1 MFSLARSSLRCAHWA
16 GLSRPRLASGAVVQN
31 RTQPRCYNVSRDPS
45 KLEVSEEP
53 ASTDPTNLS
62 SSVKDA
68 RSNQTG
74 QATTQVDSVN
84 PSRTVEFKT
93 TTKIKTITDL
103 PISNLLDVYPSESD
117 PSRMRVRGIE
127 IDVPLTAKGRVVGVR
142 RHGSKLLFLDIVG
155 DYEKLQ
161 VMVNFKTLQ
170 KRSPAEWADATAD
183 DFREKAD
190 RLQRGDWVV
199 VAGHM
204 ENSKRGILRMCAHN
218 LPSIRAKPAAV
229 PPESVTDDE
238 LKGRARHLD
247 LMLNQQSVDALRAR
261 ARIVQTVRRAL
272 DDRGYV
278 EVQTPLL
285 AGSAG
290 GAAARPFATTAT
302 EFGPSQRLALRVA
315 PELWLKRLIMGG
327 MDRVYEVGP
336 CFRNE
341 SVDVTH
347 NPEFTMCEFYEAW
360 ANLDHLIVMTER
372 LMKLIISDLNA
383 ATLDAQAVG
392 RRAWKLPDANLIADK
407 FWDEGTTPKVNFI
420 SRLEEA
426 LGFKLPDLESD
437 TALAELITKLRERGE
452 DADVLA
458 ADDSE
463 QREATATAPVTLP
476 KLLDNLGSKYVENG
490 AAAAT
495 GRAFFVTHHPAC
507 MAPLARSGVCPIT
520 GQKVALRA
528 EFFVDGVELANMYEE
543 EFEADEQERKFR
555 AAARSRSALVELDD
569 NEASYVEAMRA
580 GMPPTGGWGCG
591 VDRLA
596 MLFTGAPRIRDVLTF
611 GNLRNVLHA
620 TRSPARVKAD
630 VTSGAASDAAIE
642 EVVSQ

>member
-1 MFSLARSSLRCAHWA
+1 
-16 GLSRPRLASGAVVQN
+16 
-31 RTQPRCYNVSRDPS
+31 
-45 KLEVSEEP
+45 
-53 ASTDPTNLS
+53 
-62 SSVKDA
+62 
-68 RSNQTG
+68 
-74 QATTQVDSVN
+74 
-84 PSRTVEFKT
+84 
-93 TTKIKTITDL
+93 
-103 PISNLLDVYPSESD
+103 
-117 PSRMRVRGIE
+117 MRVRGID
-127 IDVPLTAKGRVVGVR
+127 IDDSLTAKGRIVGVR
-142 RHGSKLLFLDIVG
+142 RHGPKLFFLDIVG

-170 KRSPAEWADATAD
+170 EKSPADWAGDTAD
-183 DFREKAD
+183 CFREKAE

-199 VAGHM
+199 LAGHM
-204 ENSKRGILRMCAHN
+204 ETSKRGGLRMCAHTF
-218 LPSIRAKPAAV
+218 PSIHAKPAAV
-229 PPESVTDDE
+229 PPESVIDDE

-247 LMLNQQSVDALRAR
+247 LMLNKQSVDALRAR
-261 ARIVQTVRRAL
+261 ARIIQTVRRAL

-302 EFGPSQRLALRVA
+302 EFGPSQHLALRVA

-327 MDRVYEVGP
+327 MDRVYEIGP

-341 SVDVTH
+341 SVDGTH

-360 ANLDHLIVMTER
+360 ANLDHLMVMTER
-372 LMKLIISDLNA
+372 LMKLIISSLDA
-383 ATLDAQAVG
+383 ATTEAQAVG
-392 RRAWKLPDANLIADK
+392 RRAWKLPDANLIATK
-407 FWDEGTTPKVNFI
+407 FWEEGTTPKVNFI
-420 SRLEEA
+420 STLEEG
-426 LGFKLPDLESD
+426 LGFKLPNLESD
-437 TALAELITKLRERGE
+437 TALAELMTKLHERDE

-463 QREATATAPVTLP
+463 QGESTATAPVTLP
-476 KLLDNLGSKYVENG
+476 KLLDRLGSKYVENG

-507 MAPLARSGVCPIT
+507 MAPLARSGICPKT

-555 AAARSRSALVELDD
+555 AAARSRTAVEAELDD

-620 TRSPARVKAD
+620 TRSPARLKVD
-630 VTSGAASDAAIE
+630 VGAAME
-642 EVVSQ
+642 ELVR